1 MQASRRSSYCI
12 FREKKIMSISEA
24 ISIAKAYEKRQVDFQ
39 ERHELLSRIFHGT
52 RLIKPMAELIEYV
65 AQAAQLNRVAGWLPE
80 DSTFTA
86 REYFITCIK
95 HDQHGD
101 VVRSL
106 ADVPEAVQPE
116 YAAWDE
122 QGFQLYIKSL
132 REAYRRAQEEME
144 EVCSGLERMQ
154 LVSGSSLFIR
164 LSALIDEDSVDDEE
178 PSDVVMKHFESFF
191 FNLEAEW
198 LGYTELA
205 CSLIQMAN
213 EPPESA
219 WRRSQ
224 AADFQLYADRVA
236 ALKAGSPQ
244 C

>member
-1 MQASRRSSYCI
+1 
-12 FREKKIMSISEA
+12 MSVSEA

-39 ERHELLSRIFHGT
+39 ERHELLSRIFQGT
-52 RLIKPMAELIEYV
+52 RLIKPMAELVEYV
-65 AQAAQLNRVAGWLPE
+65 AQAALLNRDAGWLPKDE
-80 DSTFTA
+80 STFTL
-86 REYFITCIK
+86 REYFIACIK

-106 ADVPEAVQPE
+106 ADVPEALQLE
-116 YAAWDE
+116 YVAWDE

-154 LVSGSSLFIR
+154 AVSGSSFFIR
-164 LSALIDEDSVDDEE
+164 LSALIDEDSVDDQE
-178 PSDVVMKHFESFF
+178 PSDVVMKHFESLF